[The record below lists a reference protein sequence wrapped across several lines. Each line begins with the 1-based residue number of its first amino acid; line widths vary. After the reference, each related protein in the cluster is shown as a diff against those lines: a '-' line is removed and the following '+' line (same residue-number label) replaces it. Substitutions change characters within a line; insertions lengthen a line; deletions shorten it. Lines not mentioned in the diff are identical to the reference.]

1 MNYRSRELTRWPPSL
16 WPKRH
21 LVGSKLLEPLFL
33 LSCTL
38 SANFSRKKKRRDL
51 KLKYKL
57 VVLNHSFFVLDLES
71 SPLFLIHLSK
81 EQINIASASSG
92 MVLWAL
98 SSIISY
104 LSMIYYLIQFPH
116 PPTDICLYCFIP
128 LVNLLSIA
136 RFSLL
141 FF

>member
-1 MNYRSRELTRWPPSL
+1 MTALIVTEAPPGGL
-16 WPKRH
+16 KIVGTLVPFVLH
-21 LVGSKLLEPLFL
+21 LVRKFF
-33 LSCTL
+33 T
-38 SANFSRKKKRRDL
+38 KKKNRRDL

-57 VVLNHSFFVLDLES
+57 VVLNHSFFVLELES

-104 LSMIYYLIQFPH
+104 LSMIYCLIQFPH
-116 PPTDICLYCFIP
+116 PPTDICFYCFIP

-136 RFSLL
+136 RFSLR